1 MQDEVRLMILGDIC
15 PTEDYRNLFDSQD
28 PSVLLHN
35 VLPVLKKSDLCIANL
50 EAPAISSPS
59 PITKCGPVLSAQP
72 SDLALIK
79 QAGIHMLSLAN
90 NHIRDHGDAGVIST
104 LGLCYQ
110 EDIGTLGAGKDKQS
124 ASKPYI
130 LSIKNK
136 TLGIIACAEKEFN
149 SDTNTGA
156 GANIYDPLETIAQI
170 RETKQKC
177 DFLLLLYHGGIE
189 YHSFPSPRLQQRCRM
204 MSLAGAD
211 VILCQHSHCIGTI
224 EEFAGTAIVYGQGNA
239 IYGYREKQHC
249 WNEGLAVEIKLG
261 RENYVVKYLPFQ
273 AQKDGIHLL
282 KSKDAVKRV
291 DDIRLQSSM
300 LHDERIVQKKWDEF
314 CEKQKALYLPLILG
328 RGRVFNK
335 LNRLFCNKLI
345 AYLYSKRNLMVVRNL
360 LQCDAHREVILN
372 ILEKEMSNEN

>member
-1 MQDEVRLMILGDIC
+1 MLDEVRLMILGDIC
-15 PTEDYRNLFDSQD
+15 PTEDYRSLFDSKD

-35 VLPVLKKSDLCIANL
+35 VLPVLKNSDLCIANL

-79 QAGIHMLSLAN
+79 QAGIHILSLAN
-90 NHIRDHGDAGVIST
+90 NHIRDHGNAGVIST
-104 LGLCYQ
+104 LGLCHQ

-124 ASKPYI
+124 ASKPYVV
-130 LSIKNK
+130 SIKNK
-136 TLGIIACAEKEFN
+136 TIGIIACAEKEFN
-149 SDTNTGA
+149 SATNIGA
-156 GANIYDPLETIAQI
+156 GANVYDSLETIALI

-189 YHSFPSPRLQQRCRM
+189 YHPYPSPRLQQRCRM

-224 EEFAGTAIVYGQGNA
+224 EEFEGATIVYGQGNA
-239 IYGYREKQHC
+239 IYGYREKQQC
-249 WNEGLAVEIKLG
+249 WNEGLAVEIKLNG
-261 RENYVVKYLPFQ
+261 EKYEVSYIPFQ

-282 KSKDAVKRV
+282 ESNDTLKRI
-291 DDIRLQSSM
+291 DDIMQQSSI
-300 LHDERIVQKKWDEF
+300 LHDERVIQEKWDEF
-314 CEKQKALYLPLILG
+314 CEKQKALYLPLVLG

-345 AYLYSKRNLMVVRNL
+345 ESLYSTKNLMVVKNL
-360 LQCDAHREVILN
+360 LQCDAHREVMLN
-372 ILEKEMSNEN
+372 ILEKETTNKN